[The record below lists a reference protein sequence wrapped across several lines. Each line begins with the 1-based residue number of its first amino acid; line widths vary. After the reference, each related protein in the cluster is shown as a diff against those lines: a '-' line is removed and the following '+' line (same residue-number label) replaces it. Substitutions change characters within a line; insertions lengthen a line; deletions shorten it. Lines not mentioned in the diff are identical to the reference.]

1 MRQIVAILAAGIL
14 GGGWPAGAQDQEPE
28 LPPTFQDT
36 VVVSAS
42 LDEEEREDL
51 PASVTVLDKEEIEAR
66 QATALSDLIATVP
79 GLTLIQAGA
88 PGQQTSLFTRGT
100 ESEHTL
106 LLWNGIQL
114 NDPYFGGA
122 NWQFV
127 PLDGVDRVE
136 VVRGPFSSLYGSN
149 AVGGVVQV
157 FTGSRQGGT
166 LSLEGG
172 EDGYARGGVAAG
184 ADLGRVRFDVTGS
197 VRRGGGEF
205 DNDFFD
211 NDEAVVR
218 ALTPLGGSSSIGLM
232 VRANDSET
240 GIPFSEGLPSPNRRI
255 SWEEREVAVPFRS
268 ERGAWEVEAQLS
280 RTDFEGA
287 FRDPDSFFNASD
299 TESEALRGRAVATWR
314 RAGQGDGDL
323 RIAFGAEGERLEV
336 TASSN
341 FGVNLQGDRQR
352 TWAGFGEASWGRGPV
367 RLEVGARRDDNDV
380 YGGETSLRAGGVLKL
395 GGRTRVRASY
405 GEAFRAPSLG
415 ELYFPGSGNPDL
427 KPEDSESLELGVEH
441 EAGGWRFG
449 LTGFENRLRNLI
461 DFDNVTF
468 RNFNVGRAETRGL
481 EAEAG
486 FRKGIFAGVLTA
498 TLLETEDLETGL
510 ELLRRPEQSASLSL
524 TARPGRLTFSV
535 VGLYVGDRV
544 DFDPITFGRAENP
557 SFTRFDVAAR
567 WRALEWL
574 SPYARVENVADEEYS
589 AALGTP
595 NPGRTV
601 FGGVAFDF

>member
-14 GGGWPAGAQDQEPE
+14 GGGWPAMAQDQEPE
-28 LPPTFQDT
+28 PVPTFQDT

-42 LDEEEREDL
+42 LDEEEREDV
-51 PASVTVLDKEEIEAR
+51 PAAVTVFDEEEIEAR
-66 QATALSDLIATVP
+66 QADALSDLIATVP
-79 GLTLIQAGA
+79 GVTVIQAGA

-122 NWQFV
+122 NWQLV
-127 PLDGVDRVE
+127 SLDGVDRVE

-149 AVGGVVQV
+149 ALGGVVQV
-157 FTGSRQGGT
+157 FTGTRQGGT
-166 LSLEGG
+166 LNLEGG
-172 EDGYARGGVAAG
+172 EDGYARGSVAAG
-184 ADLGRVRFDVTGS
+184 ADLGRVRLDVTGG

-211 NDEAVVR
+211 SDEAVVR
-218 ALTPLGGSSSIGLM
+218 VMVPVGGGSSVGLL

-240 GIPFSEGLPSPNRRI
+240 GIPFSDGLPSPRRRI
-255 SWEEREVAVPFRS
+255 SWEERELAVPFRS
-268 ERGAWEVEAQLS
+268 ERGAWEIEAQLS
-280 RTDFEGA
+280 RTEFEGA

-299 TESEALRGRAVATWR
+299 TESEALRGRAVASWR
-314 RAGQGDGDL
+314 QGEGL
-323 RIAFGAEGERLEV
+323 RLAFGAEGERLEV
-336 TASSN
+336 TAGSN
-341 FGVNLQGDRQR
+341 FGPSLDGDHQR
-352 TWAGFGEASWGRGPV
+352 TWAAFGEAGWERGPV
-367 RLEVGARRDDNDV
+367 RLEAGVRRDDNDA
-380 YGGETSLRAGGVLKL
+380 YGGETSLRAGTVVRL

-427 KPEDSESLELGVEH
+427 QPEDSESLELGVEH
-441 EAGGWRFG
+441 EAGGWRVG

-461 DFDNVTF
+461 DFDSVTF
-468 RNFNVGRAETRGL
+468 RNFNVGRAEARGL
-481 EAEAG
+481 EAEVG
-486 FRKGIFAGVLTA
+486 FRRGIFAGLLTA
-498 TLLETEDLETGL
+498 TRLEAEDLETGL
-510 ELLRRPEQSASLSL
+510 ELLRRPGESASLTL
-524 TARPGRLTFSV
+524 TVRPGKWTFNL
-535 VGLYVGDRV
+535 VGLYVGERADV
-544 DFDPITFGRAENP
+544 DPFFFSRTRNP

-574 SPYARVENVADEEYS
+574 SPYARIENAADEEYS

-595 NPGRTV
+595 SPGRTV
-601 FGGVAFDF
+601 VGGLALGF

>member
-1 MRQIVAILAAGIL
+1 MRQIVAILAAGVL
-14 GGGWPAGAQDQEPE
+14 GGGWPAVAQDQETEPV
-28 LPPTFQDT
+28 PTFQDT

-42 LDEEEREDL
+42 LDEERREDV
-51 PASVTVLDKEEIEAR
+51 PASVTVLDREEIEAR
-66 QATALSDLIATVP
+66 QANTLSDLIATVP
-79 GLTLIQAGA
+79 GLTIIQAGA

-136 VVRGPFSSLYGSN
+136 VVRGPFSSVYGSN
-149 AVGGVVQV
+149 ALGGVVQV

-184 ADLGRVRFDVTGS
+184 ADLGRVRLDVTGN

-211 NDEAVVR
+211 SDEAVVR
-218 ALTPLGGSSSIGLM
+218 AMTPLGGSASVGVL

-240 GIPFSEGLPSPNRRI
+240 GIPFSSGLPSPNRRI

-268 ERGAWEVEAQLS
+268 ERGPWEVEAQLS

-287 FRDPDSFFNASD
+287 FRDPDSSFNASD

-314 RAGQGDGDL
+314 RDEDL
-323 RIAFGAEGERLEV
+323 RIAFGAETERLEV

-352 TWAGFGEASWGRGPV
+352 TWAAFGES
-367 RLEVGARRDDNDV
+367 
-380 YGGETSLRAGGVLKL
+380 S
-395 GGRTRVRASY
+395 
-405 GEAFRAPSLG
+405 
-415 ELYFPGSGNPDL
+415 
-427 KPEDSESLELGVEH
+427 
-441 EAGGWRFG
+441 
-449 LTGFENRLRNLI
+449 
-461 DFDNVTF
+461 
-468 RNFNVGRAETRGL
+468 
-481 EAEAG
+481 
-486 FRKGIFAGVLTA
+486 
-498 TLLETEDLETGL
+498 
-510 ELLRRPEQSASLSL
+510 
-524 TARPGRLTFSV
+524 
-535 VGLYVGDRV
+535 
-544 DFDPITFGRAENP
+544 
-557 SFTRFDVAAR
+557 
-567 WRALEWL
+567 
-574 SPYARVENVADEEYS
+574 
-589 AALGTP
+589 
-595 NPGRTV
+595 
-601 FGGVAFDF
+601 